1 MDDADFVM
9 RDEGQMMG
17 GEFFV
22 NLCERGGS
30 IARLGAFSTGKMM
43 VNEVLFHA
51 ILGFQILDTEMCSR
65 LSRFAISESN
75 IYIYIIIS
83 YQIISYHIIF

>member
-1 MDDADFVM
+1 MFQRVWIGMDDGDFVM

-30 IARLGAFSTGKMM
+30 IARLVGHFQLGK
-43 VNEVLFHA
+43 
-51 ILGFQILDTEMCSR
+51 
-65 LSRFAISESN
+65 
-75 IYIYIIIS
+75 
-83 YQIISYHIIF
+83 